1 MFTARPRA
9 NHPPKRPSTRGA
21 TARALLISTMLALGG
36 CAGPGATSD
45 DETQAGHL
53 NTSPWARAS
62 NLPAPSAHAQWRHQ
76 GIGNRPVSLYQPDH
90 HQGRPALQGRSEN
103 GDSLIRLPL
112 TMAGPELG
120 TLRFSWFVNALNP
133 LSDLADRH
141 LDDAV
146 ARVIIQFD
154 GDRSTFSPR
163 DLMLSDVLHMAT
175 GEPLPYATLM
185 YVWDHRYPVGTVI
198 PHARSA
204 RIKTLVIESGQG
216 RLGRWVDF
224 ERDVAADYETV
235 FGKIPQRVSGI
246 ALMTDSNN
254 TRHASTA
261 WYGPLSWTRTQP

>member
-1 MFTARPRA
+1 MSIAHPLDS
-9 NHPPKRPSTRGA
+9 HPPTHPAVRRV
-21 TARALLISTMLALGG
+21 TAGALLIAAVLSLSG
-36 CAGPGATSD
+36 CASPGSASD
-45 DETQAGHL
+45 GESQTQAL
-53 NTSPWARAS
+53 NTSSWARANS
-62 NLPAPSAHAQWRHQ
+62 LPALSEHAKWQHQ
-76 GIGNRPVSLYQPDH
+76 GIGNRPVSWYRPDH
-90 HQGRPALQGRSEN
+90 HQGRPALEGRSEN

-112 TMAGPELG
+112 TVAGPQLG

-133 LSDLADRH
+133 VSDLADRH

-154 GDRSTFSPR
+154 GDRADFSPR
-163 DLMLSDVLHMAT
+163 DLLLSDMLQLAT

-204 RIKTLVIESGQG
+204 RIKTLVIESGQEN
-216 RLGRWVDF
+216 LGRWVDF
-224 ERDVAADYETV
+224 ERNVAADYETA
-235 FGKIPQRVSGI
+235 FGRIPQHVSGI

-261 WYGPLSWTRTQP
+261 WYGPLSWPSAHP